1 MICVIFLILLLV
13 MKLSDLHMRFVLR
26 GMYQITLNLRF
37 TKVIVKDF
45 IASEQ
50 QERALLNSPRV
61 D

>member
-13 MKLSDLHMRFVLR
+13 MKLRDLHMRLVLR

-37 TKVIVKDF
+37 TNAIVKDF

>member
-1 MICVIFLILLLV
+1 
-13 MKLSDLHMRFVLR
+13 MKLRDLHMRMELR

-37 TKVIVKDF
+37 TNAIVKDF